1 LEFVAFEEAKTR
13 LGKTDEQL
21 QEMIQSGEIRAF
33 RDGAAWK
40 FRKAD
45 IDAMAPAAAPASA
58 VSQGEADG
66 PVPQAAGAAAADAEK
81 EEDAGDTLMS
91 IDADILFAEEE
102 KVPADS
108 AAETWIAADTEGV
121 FPSEAAPGEE
131 KPLGVEEALAAPEA
145 EPAPLALSPETDES
159 SLQEVLSEEERAEE
173 VEGDVFAE
181 EPVIAVDTESG
192 VASVVPSSATR
203 SGVAASRTRIVTLV
217 EGPAHHASFTV
228 MLGMTTVALG
238 FTVFALVALLAG
250 AKPSLVMQ
258 IGESTAGVVIL
269 ASGIFIAGVVTVI
282 GLVLEKQRKAREAM
296 SGQ

>member
-1 LEFVAFEEAKTR
+1 MEFVTFEEAKSR

-21 QEMIQSGEIRAF
+21 QEMIKSGQVRAF
-33 RDGAAWK
+33 RDGDAWK

-45 IDAMAPAAAPASA
+45 IDAMAPAAAPA
-58 VSQGEADG
+58 
-66 PVPQAAGAAAADAEK
+66 PQEAGAGPAGEET

-102 KVPADS
+102 EVPADS

-121 FPSEAAPGEE
+121 FPGGAAPGEE
-131 KPLGVEEALAAPEA
+131 KPLGVEEALTAPEA
-145 EPAPLALSPETDES
+145 EPAPFALSPETDES
-159 SLQEVLSEEERAEE
+159 SLQEVLSEEEIAEE

-203 SGVAASRTRIVTLV
+203 SGMVASRTRIVTLV

-238 FTVFALVALLAG
+238 FTVFVLIALLAG
-250 AKPSLVMQ
+250 AKPGLVMQ
-258 IGESTAGVVIL
+258 IGESTAGVAIL
-269 ASGIFIAGVVTVI
+269 AIGIFITGVVTVV
-282 GLVLEKQRKAREAM
+282 GLILEKQRKAREAI

>member
-13 LGKTDEQL
+13 LGKTAEQL
-21 QEMIQSGEIRAF
+21 QEMIKSGEIRAF

-45 IDAMAPAAAPASA
+45 IDAMAPAAAPAPA
-58 VSQGEADG
+58 VSPGEADG
-66 PVPQAAGAAAADAEK
+66 PAPQAAGAEAADEEK

-159 SLQEVLSEEERAEE
+159 SLQEVLSEEEMAEE

-203 SGVAASRTRIVTLV
+203 SGMAASRTRIVTLV

-238 FTVFALVALLAG
+238 FTVFVLVALLAG

-269 ASGIFIAGVVTVI
+269 AVGIFIAGVVTVI

>member
-159 SLQEVLSEEERAEE
+159 SLQEVLSEEEMAEE

-238 FTVFALVALLAG
+238 FTVFALIALLAG
-250 AKPSLVMQ
+250 AKPGLVMQ

-269 ASGIFIAGVVTVI
+269 AAGIFIAGVVTVI

>member
-1 LEFVAFEEAKTR
+1 LEFVTFEEAKTR
-13 LGKTDEQL
+13 LGKTAEQL
-21 QEMIQSGEIRAF
+21 QEMIKSGEIRAF

-58 VSQGEADG
+58 VSPGEADG
-66 PVPQAAGAAAADAEK
+66 PAPQAAGEEK

-203 SGVAASRTRIVTLV
+203 SGVATSRTRIVTLV

-250 AKPSLVMQ
+250 AKPGLVMQ
-258 IGESTAGVVIL
+258 IGESAAGVVIL
-269 ASGIFIAGVVTVI
+269 AAGIFITGVVTVI
-282 GLVLEKQRKAREAM
+282 GLVLEKQRKAREVM

>member
-159 SLQEVLSEEERAEE
+159 SLQEVLSEEEMAEE

>member
-1 LEFVAFEEAKTR
+1 MEFVTFEEAKSR

-21 QEMIQSGEIRAF
+21 QEMIKSGQVRAF
-33 RDGAAWK
+33 RDGDAWK

-45 IDAMAPAAAPASA
+45 IDAMAPAAAPA
-58 VSQGEADG
+58 
-66 PVPQAAGAAAADAEK
+66 PQEAGAGPAGEET

-102 KVPADS
+102 EVPADS

-121 FPSEAAPGEE
+121 FPGGAAPGEE
-131 KPLGVEEALAAPEA
+131 KPLGVEEALTAPEA
-145 EPAPLALSPETDES
+145 EPAPFALSPETDES
-159 SLQEVLSEEERAEE
+159 SLQEVLSEEEIAEE

-203 SGVAASRTRIVTLV
+203 SGMVASRTRIVTLV

-238 FTVFALVALLAG
+238 FTVFVLVALLAG

-258 IGESTAGVVIL
+258 IGESTAGVAIL
-269 ASGIFIAGVVTVI
+269 AIGIFITGVVTVV
-282 GLVLEKQRKAREAM
+282 GLILEKQRKAREAI

>member
-1 LEFVAFEEAKTR
+1 LEFVTFEEAKTR

-21 QEMIQSGEIRAF
+21 QEMIKSGQIRAF
-33 RDGAAWK
+33 RDGDVWK

-45 IDAMAPAAAPASA
+45 IDAMAPAAAPA
-58 VSQGEADG
+58 
-66 PVPQAAGAAAADAEK
+66 PQAAGAGPAGEEK

-102 KVPADS
+102 EVPADS

-121 FPSEAAPGEE
+121 FPSRAAPGEE
-131 KPLGVEEALAAPEA
+131 KPLGVEEALTAPEA

-159 SLQEVLSEEERAEE
+159 SLQEVLSEEERAGE

-181 EPVIAVDTESG
+181 EPVIAVDAESG

-250 AKPSLVMQ
+250 AKPGLVME
-258 IGESTAGVVIL
+258 IGESTAGVIIL
-269 ASGIFIAGVVTVI
+269 AVGIFITGVVAAI